1 MSATRIISPE
11 DFIQQ
16 DIDSH
21 SVVPV
26 GSPITLRYESE
37 VLGNATNA
45 VGTVQILDS
54 SLITDGYTLTI
65 AGITFT
71 FRSSPKSNE
80 IPSAPASPQTILNS
94 LQYQITNSPALKDL
108 YSVIFNGTQLVIRAR
123 ETGTAYNFSIT
134 QSGAGFGTGTIP
146 AQDGNFAQSKTRY
159 GMQVEVFVDKRTLN
173 NNLFLSQSVIPFGSA
188 EFQQIDTLT
197 KEYGGVN
204 EFEFDI
210 SKLLQPFTESQPP
223 LVNNTGVGITV
234 NPLFAKSMIC
244 RYAYNV
250 WELWTENGTTY
261 RMPVENCG
269 FNFETSVVKKTLWAV
284 RSSERRWYDFEKTY
298 VAYYQKWRF
307 KKWLN
312 DTIELVPV
320 YFLTHQPRRKVIRRD
335 ALEFL
340 YFIFDRPVQ
349 NNDQL
354 QVQVTY
360 EFEDCTTEVQTS
372 TIINYPPSNEWGFVG
387 YIEVSPRVWDLSA
400 KETLY
405 GEKIRAYFVE
415 LRLLIGGNPNDT
427 YQYSVNQAYELYN
440 EEEYTDYVPTLCFL
454 NPLGG
459 YDTFTPRGVVSKSL
473 DNQQETYA
481 RTLQHRTKD
490 IGGGEQYT
498 DYSKLTETGV
508 YNSETKVRYSF
519 VSGWMDKDHYDWL
532 RDLIQ
537 STDVYIIDQSL
548 ERETRDISTFLPRK
562 VIRSNFEWSRR
573 SDADEYG
580 LTIEV
585 ELVLNPNNIS
595 S

>member
-1 MSATRIISPE
+1 MPATRIISPE

-16 DIDSH
+16 DIDTH

-26 GSPITLRYESE
+26 GSPVILRYESE

-54 SLITDGYTLTI
+54 SLIVDGYTLTI
-65 AGITFT
+65 AGVT
-71 FRSSPKSNE
+71 FRFKANPKSNE

-108 YSVIFNGTQLVIRAR
+108 YSVIFDGTKLVIRAR
-123 ETGTAYNFSIT
+123 ETGSAYDFAIS
-134 QSGAGFGTGTIP
+134 QSGAGFGTSILGGT
-146 AQDGNFAQSKTRY
+146 DGNFAQSKTRY

-173 NNLFLSQSVIPFGSA
+173 NNLFLSGSVIPFGSA
-188 EFQQIDTLT
+188 EFQQVDTLT
-197 KEYGGVN
+197 KEYGGIN
-204 EFEFDI
+204 DFEFDI

-223 LVNNTGVGITV
+223 LVNNTGVNIGV
-234 NPLFAKSMIC
+234 NPFFAKSMVV

-261 RMPVENCG
+261 RQLVENCG
-269 FNFETSVVKKTLWAV
+269 FNFETSVVKKTLWAL
-284 RSSERRWYDFEKTY
+284 RSSERRWYDFTKTY

-312 DTIELVPV
+312 NTIKLVPV
-320 YFLTHQPRRKVIRRD
+320 YFLTHQPRRKLIRRD

-349 NNDQL
+349 NNELL
-354 QVQVTY
+354 QVHVTY
-360 EFEDCTTEVQTS
+360 EFEDCSTEEQITT
-372 TIINYPPSNEWGFVG
+372 ILAFPPSNEWGFVG
-387 YIEVSPRVWDLSA
+387 YIEVSPRVWDLPA
-400 KETLY
+400 KETFY
-405 GEKIRAYFVE
+405 GKKIRAYFVE
-415 LRLLIGGNPNDT
+415 LRLLNGNNPNDT
-427 YQYSVNQAYELYN
+427 YQYSVNQAYEVYN

-459 YDTFTPRGVVSKSL
+459 YDTFTPRGVVTKSIE
-473 DNQQETYA
+473 NQQETYA
-481 RTLQHRTKD
+481 RTLQHRNID
-490 IGGGEQYT
+490 LGGGEMYT

-508 YNSETKVRYSF
+508 HSSETIVRYALA
-519 VSGWMDKDHYDWL
+519 SGWMDKEHMDWL

-537 STDVYIIDQSL
+537 STDMYLIDQSL

-573 SDADEYG
+573 ADADEYA
-580 LTIEV
+580 LSIVV
-585 ELVLNPNNIS
+585 ELAISPNNLNS
-595 S
+595 